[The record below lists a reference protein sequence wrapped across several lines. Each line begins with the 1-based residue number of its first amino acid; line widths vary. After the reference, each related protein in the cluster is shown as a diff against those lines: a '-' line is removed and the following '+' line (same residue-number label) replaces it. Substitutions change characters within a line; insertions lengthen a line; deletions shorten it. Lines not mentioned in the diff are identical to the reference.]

1 MLNPTVWFKDK
12 TRFLAAALL
21 VLGLFVY
28 ACLSLYYAHHMTVI
42 FDEGSYL
49 LKGKWFLDG
58 TYRLYEQQGPIAN
71 KMPLSFWVPGL
82 SQVLF
87 GEGIRSGRYFSILQ
101 SLLILAALW
110 LTARR
115 FSASPWIGV
124 ALVWACVLNQN
135 WIMYYARPM
144 SQVTTALFIVWGL
157 YFLLGRER
165 KSGEVIT
172 GFILAVCVVLTR
184 QNMLPFLALA
194 FLYVLWEHG
203 WKKGGMAALAGGLV
217 FLLVHI
223 YYWPDIYH
231 TIWYST
237 LPGFMTGALISLGLL
252 EILPR
257 MDGIAAFQPQHT
269 PLAIIREMFGGIRY
283 SLLPVWFMLAG
294 FLAYPFRHFSTHP
307 RFKAFVFL
315 LLSYLAMIMLH
326 AWAVVS
332 WDTILYSFP
341 GYFAFFNPIG
351 LLLLPFLYEALPQN
365 ISKLRGLLIGLLVL
379 VVSAG
384 IGMHQDRPFATFL
397 LNLPVSRMREL
408 RFEPGSVEL
417 WRVISNRFGIGYFE
431 QEPWV
436 TALAGLL
443 VGLLILAVAFALWFF
458 WGRQQASYAFT
469 LLVLV
474 GLLAFAL
481 SPTNILSGRGAVFLC
496 DADSIQSYEQVGES
510 LREIIP
516 DGSLVYWG
524 VHTRPS
530 LAILLYL
537 PEVRTFPS
545 QLNGDY
551 YFRKGGSTDLAL
563 SLNYWNEELAER
575 WLFEADYLLLN
586 DKDFA
591 PWAGFVYETHAE
603 QFEYIETTQPL
614 FACDNKSVLHVYRVV
629 K

>member
-1 MLNPTVWFKDK
+1 MRTLIKNKAH
-12 TRFLAAALL
+12 FLAAALL
-21 VLGLFVY
+21 ALGLFVY
-28 ACLSLYYAHHMTVI
+28 ACLSLYYAHHMIVT

-58 TYRLYEQQGPIAN
+58 TYQPYDPLGPIAN
-71 KMPLSFWVPGL
+71 KTPLSFWVPGL

-87 GEGIRSGRYFSILQ
+87 GEGVRSGRYFSIFQ
-101 SLLILAALW
+101 SVLILVALW

-115 FSASPWIGV
+115 FTSSPWVGV
-124 ALVWACVLNQN
+124 ALVWACVINQN

-144 SQVTTALFIVWGL
+144 SQVTTALFLAWSL

-165 KSGEVIT
+165 KPWEVIT
-172 GFILAVCVVLTR
+172 GFLLAVCVVLTR
-184 QNMLPFLALA
+184 QNMIPFLALA

-203 WKKGGMAALAGGLV
+203 WKKGGPALLAGGLA
-217 FLLVHI
+217 FLLVHVAYWPNI
-223 YYWPDIYH
+223 YY
-231 TIWYST
+231 TIWHST
-237 LPGFMTGALISLGLL
+237 LPGFITRALIGLGLL

-257 MDGIAAFQPQHT
+257 MDGTPAFQPQHT
-269 PLAIIREMFGGIRY
+269 ALAVVREMFGGIRY

-294 FLAYPFRHFSTHP
+294 FLAYPFRRFVGHP
-307 RFKAFVFL
+307 RFKPFVFL
-315 LLSYLAMIMLH
+315 LLSYLTMILLH
-326 AWAVVS
+326 TWAIVS

-351 LLLLPFLYEALPQN
+351 LLLLPFLYESLPQN

-379 VVSAG
+379 ILSAG
-384 IGMHQDRPFATFL
+384 IGLHHYRPLSTFL
-397 LNLPVSRMREL
+397 LNLPVPRMREL
-408 RFEPGSVEL
+408 RFEAGNVEL
-417 WRVISNRFGIGYFE
+417 WRVITNRFGLGYFE

-436 TALAGLL
+436 TSLAGLL
-443 VGLLILAVAFALWFF
+443 VGLSILLAALMAWFF
-458 WGRQQASYAFT
+458 LGKKKTSYAFT
-469 LLVLV
+469 LLVLF

-481 SPTNILSGRGAVFLC
+481 SPTTVLSGRGAVFLC
-496 DADSIQSYEQVGES
+496 ETDTIQSYEQVGES
-510 LREIIP
+510 LRAVIP

-524 VHTRPS
+524 AHTRPS
-530 LAILLYL
+530 VAILLDL
-537 PEVRTFPS
+537 PGVRAFPS

-586 DKDFA
+586 DKEFA
-591 PWAGFVYETHAE
+591 PWADFVYETHTE
-603 QFEYIETTQPL
+603 RFEYLTTTQPL
-614 FACDNKSVLHVYRVV
+614 YACDNQSVLRVFRVV